1 MYGWVSGSTSG
12 FTRSATGARTPVSRA
27 TSSSARSSLSDSTLN
42 MRTSALSAS
51 RSSSRVLPTPEKM
64 ILPGGKPA
72 RSARKSSPPDTMSA
86 PAPARERAEHAEIP
100 VGLDRVA
107 DDVRDL
113 GEGVV
118 VAPVALQQ
126 GRLRVDVGG
135 RADVGGEE
143 AQRHLLAAEVG
154 VAVGEVSHVTFVRS
168 IHAG

>member
-1 MYGWVSGSTSG
+1 MPRPPPTSTMRISID
-12 FTRSATGARTPVSRA
+12 RSRRVLTSAAMRA
-27 TSSSARSSLSDSTLN
+27 TA
-42 MRTSALSAS
+42 SAS
-51 RSSSRVLPTPEKM
+51 GAALVSCEPM
-64 ILPGGKPA
+64 W
-72 RSARKSSPPDTMSA
+72 MSA
-86 PAPARERAEHAEIP
+86 PTTSTPLRLAGAGARERAEHAEIP

-126 GRLRVDVGG
+126 GRLRVDIGG
-135 RADVGGEE
+135 RADVGGEG

-154 VAVGEVSHVTFVRS
+154 VAVGDVSHVTFVRS